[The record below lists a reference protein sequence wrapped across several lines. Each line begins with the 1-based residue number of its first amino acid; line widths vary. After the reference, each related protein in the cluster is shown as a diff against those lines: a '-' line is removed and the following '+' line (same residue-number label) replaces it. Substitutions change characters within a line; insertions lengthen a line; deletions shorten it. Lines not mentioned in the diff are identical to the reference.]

1 MDYASG
7 PKRAR
12 ALLLKAVRR
21 YKAEEKGEDGYSEF
35 FTRRF
40 EYFDAF
46 GDPAN
51 TDCFNLAILWASVG
65 NTMPSVFW
73 LMYYLLRHPA
83 ALARARQEIA
93 RVCGKVSL

>member
-12 ALLLKAVRR
+12 ALLLKAVRK
-21 YKAEEKGEDGYSEF
+21 YKAADNSEF
-35 FTRRF
+35 MLKRF

-46 GDPAN
+46 GDSAN
-51 TDCFNLAILWASVG
+51 TDCFQLAILWASVG

-73 LMYYLLRHPA
+73 LVYYLMRTPA
-83 ALARARQEIA
+83 ALVKARDEIA
-93 RVCGKVSL
+93 RVCGGSKVSC